1 MLSSFH
7 VFSNFIPT
15 TRPWDGAPTTFLVVR
30 QLRCGWL
37 YHWSG
42 LWLPLWAEI
51 FYILPQWG
59 LLGKRSPGIML
70 TVSAPSCT
78 MGQPHRTHGSRW
90 KFRFCFWRVTSSVP
104 HAPWNTIQFTV
115 FFFFFCACPQPSLLS
130 GIPNFCFFATLAWLS
145 CKLLPKAVLWSQ
157 AMFAWSVL
165 KNWSSLEFSKQNLK
179 NVTHGSKTKT
189 KLNLKKSWFPPGSFH
204 LGRGIGRWTKPLCL
218 DFRQRRA
225 KPTKRSRGVSW
236 YDGPSVVLYRK
247 EGHILFLFSFY
258 FYFLLIFFYFW
269 ILLHL

>member
-1 MLSSFH
+1 MLSTFH
-7 VFSNFIPT
+7 FFSNFIPT

-115 FFFFFCACPQPSLLS
+115 FFFFFVHVHSLPCFLVFQTSASSPPWPDCPASSFPKPSFGPKQCLPGQCSRIEVVL
-130 GIPNFCFFATLAWLS
+130 NLANRIW
-145 CKLLPKAVLWSQ
+145 KMLPMAPKQ
-157 AMFAWSVL
+157 
-165 KNWSSLEFSKQNLK
+165 KQNS
-179 NVTHGSKTKT
+179 T
-189 KLNLKKSWFPPGSFH
+189 
-204 LGRGIGRWTKPLCL
+204 
-218 DFRQRRA
+218 
-225 KPTKRSRGVSW
+225 
-236 YDGPSVVLYRK
+236 
-247 EGHILFLFSFY
+247 
-258 FYFLLIFFYFW
+258 
-269 ILLHL
+269 